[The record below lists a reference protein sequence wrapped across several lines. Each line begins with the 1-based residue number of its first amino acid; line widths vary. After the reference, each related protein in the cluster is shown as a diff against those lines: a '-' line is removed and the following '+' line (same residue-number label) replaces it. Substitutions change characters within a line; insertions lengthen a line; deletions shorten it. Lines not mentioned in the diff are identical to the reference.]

1 MQHLR
6 LILGTLALLTILL
19 TGCGPD
25 PRKQA
30 EADRI
35 RIEAESRANS
45 ESLDRLIIRE
55 THDAEMLEQE
65 QTRAARVA
73 AWNAIWTTFKF
84 AGSTALA
91 IALVAIAVSF
101 TRASYG
107 IAVAKVHGAELQAAL
122 IKLDHVT
129 RTYPQLLQTINGIPT
144 LADPNGMTRQ
154 LTQPHEAHP
163 QIIAANGAVHLYG
176 AAFKEAAQSSDP
188 AGLGMARLPV
198 IHSVEDGL
206 YIGETFI
213 DAIPSPKEI
222 TAS

>member
-1 MQHLR
+1 MQQLR
-6 LILGTLALLTILL
+6 LILGALALFILLL
-19 TGCGPD
+19 TGCTPD
-25 PRKQA
+25 PRRQA

-35 RIEAESRANS
+35 RTEAKSRADG
-45 ESLDRLIIRE
+45 ESLDRLIVRE
-55 THDAEMLEQE
+55 THEAEMLEQE

-91 IALVAIAVSF
+91 LALVALAVSF

-129 RTYPQLLQTINGIPT
+129 RTYPQLLQTINGVPT

-154 LTQPHEAHP
+154 LTQPHEADR
-163 QIIAANGAVHLYG
+163 QLVTANGAVHLYG
-176 AAFKEAAQSSDP
+176 VAFKEAAQSSDP

-198 IHSVEDGL
+198 IHSAEDGL
-206 YIGETFI
+206 YIGETFV
-213 DAIPSPKEI
+213 DAIPLPKEI
-222 TAS
+222 TS